1 MQQGKLGKN
10 KKQQPSLSLMVQVVQ
25 HTTTS
30 LLTDLMEEA
39 FQPNKD
45 DAETAIQPVA
55 SSPPKDSLKERIQTC
70 TTI

>member
-25 HTTTS
+25 HTTS